1 MTDQASPGDARGG
14 RAALDREPVLRN
26 AVIHLN
32 NEQPV
37 LADLFQVPSPQ
48 DVAVLCTNLRTP
60 DGKRPVFID
69 QTESIFLLPLA
80 HIRLIEMPPAT
91 GQDMDEPG
99 APAGAT
105 GRRRTAHP
113 APVPEADL
121 EIDEDFL
128 RRIRDA

>member
-1 MTDQASPGDARGG
+1 MPDEAPSGGEAR
-14 RAALDREPVLRN
+14 DRQPVLRN
-26 AVIHLN
+26 VVIHLN

-37 LADLFQVPSPQ
+37 LADLFDLPSPR

-80 HIRLIEMPPAT
+80 HIRFIEMPRAA
-91 GQDMDEPG
+91 DRDSADPG
-99 APAGAT
+99 AGPAAR
-105 GRRRTAHP
+105 GRHRTASP
-113 APVPEADL
+113 ASVPEADL

-128 RRIRDA
+128 RRIRDV